1 MHEVSVRPDNIIVGE
16 HSEPCPDTFKG
27 KYHLTALIK
36 PIHPDCQD
44 ILNRVQLA
52 IFADSFN
59 VAVQCHD
66 KDLVRIG
73 IENGAETFEKLVAG
87 SSYGWDDDSH
97 IFWTIEW
104 TWIDGDSFDK
114 ALRHR
119 VYNKTSVSKEPNM
132 SCKVNMFAKHHIS
145 N

>member
-1 MHEVSVRPDNIIVGE
+1 MHEVSARPNNIIVGE

-59 VAVQCHD
+59 LAVQGHD
-66 KDLVRIG
+66 EDLVRVG
-73 IENGAETFEKLVAG
+73 IKDGAETFEKLVAR
-87 SSYGWDDDSH
+87 SSYGWDDDRH
-97 IFWTIEW
+97 IFWTVEW
-104 TWIDGDSFDK
+104 TWIDGDGFDE

-119 VYNKTSVSKEPNM
+119 VYNETSVSKEPNI
-132 SCKVNMFAKHHIS
+132 SCKVNLFAKAS
-145 N
+145 